1 MQTVIIL
8 LPDAETCYEYEIS
21 LKYATELAC
30 VCSKYGCYV
39 IHKMIKELTASEVP
53 QGPLGYDKPELVL
66 IPPFLTTAPF
76 VQALKHFH
84 SSLKVSSDPGRQ
96 EAKTKPTSMFPNQ
109 YATIAALNIDLC
121 YDGIQYQ
128 VHREQSWL
136 MMSSSKKKPLSS
148 CCWATSVIEN
158 VRFFNTFEEWVSWFV
173 KLADDRF
180 ATPKE
185 YQWGRLS
192 VFIDKCA
199 EMFGAWKACYAR
211 LLIVGSSNPRSC
223 REVDFTLISL
233 SDYHHHGKS
242 SQVLSLD
249 ENCSQPSPTH
259 YIENGASFVSAIFAD
274 SMAFDVSF
282 AAFSF
287 ITFACMAAAV
297 YLVIRLTYMAV
308 EVIMVYHFPSSL
320 FLWLFLWE
328 D

>member
-1 MQTVIIL
+1 MLYVYIHFNNLVMSL
-8 LPDAETCYEYEIS
+8 LSSTSC
-21 LKYATELAC
+21 
-30 VCSKYGCYV
+30 
-39 IHKMIKELTASEVP
+39 
-53 QGPLGYDKPELVL
+53 
-66 IPPFLTTAPF
+66 FL
-76 VQALKHFH
+76 
-84 SSLKVSSDPGRQ
+84 SSS
-96 EAKTKPTSMFPNQ
+96 
-109 YATIAALNIDLC
+109 
-121 YDGIQYQ
+121 GIQYQ

-173 KLADDRF
+173 KLADGRF
-180 ATPKE
+180 STPKE

-259 YIENGASFVSAIFAD
+259 SIENGASFVSAIFAD

-287 ITFACMAAAV
+287 IIFACMAAAV